1 MSGFQLADLFE
12 RVAIAVPDREAVI
25 SSPRRIAY
33 RELNDLSEHVAGYLA
48 HHKVQAG
55 EHVGIL
61 SLNSPEWLIGL
72 LACFK
77 ARAACVNINHRYE
90 SEELLQLCEGADLVA
105 LVVQRRFCHR
115 LPELIA
121 NLRRLKSVL
130 VIDDDTHGPLPGGL
144 DLFSEAECFQ
154 KPLPTSVRSSRSSDD
169 RYVMYTGG
177 TTGVPKGVV
186 WRHEDFFFG
195 ALRGGAFGTMG
206 PIRQPQ
212 ELADRASALRRPVRW
227 LLPAPLHHA
236 GGQWGS
242 LSALLSGQTL
252 VQWTGEHFDADALW
266 RLVEQE
272 KVHNIGIIGDAMA
285 RPMADALAIAGGG
298 YDVSSLVS
306 FGSGGAVFSVPV
318 KEDLKRLLP
327 GVILA
332 ESLGSTESGLDA
344 VSLLESRDLR
354 AGARP
359 RFLPGDSMAVFDD
372 DLRPVKPGSNVI
384 GRIGRRGHIPLGYYK
399 EPEMTARVFP
409 VINGERWAIPGDYA
423 MVEPDGFV
431 HLLGRGSNCINTG
444 GEKVWAEEVEGALKQ
459 HPAVFDAVV
468 VGVPDPLWGQQ
479 VAAIVQQR
487 EGRELALEDLIAHCR
502 RSLARYKVPRRL
514 QLVDEVVRHPSGKP
528 DYRWAATILNDRAY
542 DVPIADQTRGDAG

>member
-1 MSGFQLADLFE
+1 MDGFQLADLFE
-12 RVAIAVPDREAVI
+12 RVAMAVPDREAI
-25 SSPRRIAY
+25 IDPPSRITY
-33 RELNDLSEHVAGYLA
+33 RQLNDRSEHVSSYLV
-48 HHKVQAG
+48 HHGVQAG

-61 SLNSPEWLIGL
+61 SLNSPEWLVGL

-90 SEELLQLCEGADLVA
+90 SEELFQLCDSADLVS
-105 LVVQRRFCHR
+105 LIIQRRFCGRLAHLVSRLHR
-115 LPELIA
+115 L
-121 NLRRLKSVL
+121 KTVL
-130 VIDDDTHGPLPGGL
+130 VIEDDTDVPLPEGL
-144 DLFSEAECFQ
+144 DLFSEAEDFE
-154 KPLPTSVRSSRSSDD
+154 KPLPSRVRSSRSSDD

-195 ALRGGAFGTMG
+195 ALRGGAFGALG
-206 PIRQPQ
+206 PICQPD
-212 ELADRASALRRPVRW
+212 ELTVRASALRRPVRW

-266 RLVEQE
+266 CLVEQE

-285 RPMADALAIAGGG
+285 RPMAEALAAAGSR

-306 FGSGGAVFSVPV
+306 FGSGGAVFSAAV

-332 ESLGSTESGLDA
+332 ESLGSTETGLDA

-372 DLRPVKPGSNVI
+372 ELHPVKPGPGAV
-384 GRIGRRGHIPLGYYK
+384 GRVGRRGHIPLGYYK
-399 EPEMTARVFP
+399 DPAMTARVFP
-409 VINGERWAIPGDYA
+409 VIDGERWAIPGDFA
-423 MVEPDGFV
+423 MVEPDGSV

-444 GEKVWAEEVEGALKQ
+444 GEKVWPEEVEGVLKQ
-459 HPAVFDAVV
+459 HPTVFDAVV
-468 VGVPDPLWGQQ
+468 VGVPDLRWGQQ
-479 VAAIVQQR
+479 VAAIVQPR
-487 EGRELALEDLIAHCR
+487 AGCNVTLGELAEHCR

-528 DYRWAATILNDRAY
+528 DYRWAATLLADDGREG
-542 DVPIADQTRGDAG
+542 PIKGQTKGDPR